1 MKARVVKRMR
11 IFGDVVICRVTIGTV
26 QQVDYAVTSSLA
38 DDVAALQDDV
48 AGIDASSVKQ
58 TRPLARL

>member
-1 MKARVVKRMR
+1 LKARVVKRMR

>member
-38 DDVAALQDDV
+38 ADVAALQDDV